1 MVHHNVSAH
10 LGLFH
15 FLNFLVELESLL
27 SVNKSFL
34 LGRPGGFAGEIVQF
48 IGIVRAAVVVVATV
62 MVIMIMMTFRGSIR
76 RVNLGQLVRLLLDKI
91 TVLDGI

>member
-1 MVHHNVSAH
+1 MVHDNISAH

-34 LGRPGGFAGEIVQF
+34 LGRPGGFASEIVLF
-48 IGIVRAAVVVVATV
+48 IGIVRAEVVVVATV
-62 MVIMIMMTFRGSIR
+62 MLIMMTFRGSIR

-91 TVLDGI
+91 TVLGI